1 MAIIETLINF
11 DIFIC
16 MTQKELLEAILF
28 DEEEQIQDTKVL
40 LYYAL
45 VRIDELEEQLD
56 CMNEKIDE
64 LLLKI

>member
-1 MAIIETLINF
+1 
-11 DIFIC
+11 

-56 CMNEKIDE
+56 CMNDKIDE

>member
-1 MAIIETLINF
+1 
-11 DIFIC
+11 

-56 CMNEKIDE
+56 CMNEKMDE
-64 LLLKI
+64 ILLKI